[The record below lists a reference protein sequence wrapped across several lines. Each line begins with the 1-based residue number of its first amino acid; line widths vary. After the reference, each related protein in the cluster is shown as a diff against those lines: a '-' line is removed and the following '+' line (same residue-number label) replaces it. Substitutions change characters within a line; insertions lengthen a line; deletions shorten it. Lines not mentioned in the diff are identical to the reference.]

1 MTAPAPTGAEP
12 GTDGGATG
20 PVAPGD
26 AQPATFRFQLSRPYA
41 RWRRRLDASDDK
53 IVADLRG
60 ALDDLGID
68 RPIPEAVDNAL
79 RYHNRHTGWWF
90 LVRNV
95 VATLWVWLWGA
106 WLLAMLTMVVRT
118 LVTKGPRKADVASS
132 KIMNLF
138 NETEP
143 FVFWLASIS
152 FALMTLVMLGSLS
165 VVFPMML
172 GIPKLVTG
180 SPIAH
185 RNLRLRGDHAPVQVY
200 LPVRQI
206 AEVIKLCAEAATAEG
221 EQKIYKSGDIPG
233 QSSSALKSLRRAYYM
248 RGTVPLR
255 PMRWGHLRDHAH
267 KVVGRMHEVERDLYR
282 DADPALIK
290 LADMWLTIA
299 ERYADGRVGALLD
312 EDLSEVGPARSW
324 ARDRIR
330 DALAVLLTVGTVF
343 FTASLDLPQAI
354 EGYVISGS
362 AVGVLL
368 LVYGSGSIVNMR
380 RR

>member
-1 MTAPAPTGAEP
+1 MTAPTSTEP
-12 GTDGGATG
+12 GTDSGATG
-20 PVAPGD
+20 PTAPGN
-26 AQPATFRFQLSRPYA
+26 AQPASFQSQLSSPYA
-41 RWRRRLDASDDK
+41 WWRRRLDASDDK
-53 IVADLRG
+53 IVADLRS

-68 RPIPEAVDNAL
+68 RPIPESVDKAL

-95 VATLWVWLWGA
+95 MAMLWVWFWGA
-106 WLLAMLTMVVRT
+106 WLLGMLTTIVRT
-118 LVTKGPRKADVASS
+118 MVTKGPKKADVVIP
-132 KIMNLF
+132 KIVNLF

-143 FVFWLASIS
+143 FVFWLAATACS
-152 FALMTLVMLGSLS
+152 LMMIVVFGSLC

-172 GIPKLVTG
+172 GAPKLVTG

-185 RNLRLRGDHAPVQVY
+185 RNLQPKQDHAPVQVY
-200 LPVRQI
+200 MPVWQI
-206 AEVIKLCAEAATAEG
+206 AEVIKLCAEAATAAG

-233 QSSSALKSLRRAYYM
+233 QSTSALKSIRRAYYM
-248 RGTVPLR
+248 RGIVPLL
-255 PMRWGHLRDHAH
+255 PMRWGHLRDHAR
-267 KVVGRMHEVERDLYR
+267 KVVARMHEVERDLYR
-282 DADPALIK
+282 DADPTLIK
-290 LADMWLTIA
+290 LAEMWLTIA

-312 EDLSEVGPARSW
+312 EDLSEVEPARSW

-330 DALAVLLTVGTVF
+330 DVLAVLLTVGAVF

-354 EGYVISGS
+354 EGYVISGT

>member
-1 MTAPAPTGAEP
+1 MTAPTSTEP

-20 PVAPGD
+20 PTAPGN
-26 AQPATFRFQLSRPYA
+26 AQPTSFQSQLSRPYTW
-41 RWRRRLDASDDK
+41 WRRRLEASDDK
-53 IVADLRG
+53 IVADLRS

-68 RPIPEAVDNAL
+68 RPIPESVDNAL

-90 LVRNV
+90 LLRNV
-95 VATLWVWLWGA
+95 MATFWVWLWGA
-106 WLLAMLTMVVRT
+106 WLLGMLTTIVRNM
-118 LVTKGPRKADVASS
+118 VTKGPRKADVAIS
-132 KIMNLF
+132 KIVNLF

-143 FVFWLASIS
+143 FYFWLAATACSLMVIAAFGS
-152 FALMTLVMLGSLS
+152 FFVA
-165 VVFPMML
+165 FPMML
-172 GIPKLVTG
+172 GVPKLFTG

-185 RNLRLRGDHAPVQVY
+185 RNLQLKKDHAPVQVY

-206 AEVIKLCAEAATAEG
+206 AEVIELCAEAAKAAG

-233 QSSSALKSLRRAYYM
+233 QSTSALKSVRRAYYM
-248 RGTVPLR
+248 RGTVPLL
-255 PMRWGHLRDHAH
+255 PMRWGHLRDHAR
-267 KVVGRMHEVERDLYR
+267 KVVARMHEVERDLYR
-282 DADPALIK
+282 DAGPTLIK

-312 EDLSEVGPARSW
+312 EDLSEVEPARSW

-330 DALAVLLTVGTVF
+330 DALAVLLTVGAVF
-343 FTASLDLPQAI
+343 FTASLDLPSAI
-354 EGYVISGS
+354 EGYVISGT

-380 RR
+380 HR